1 MLSRVTRLRPL
12 FKNSICGSVSFSNKK
27 DDKDI
32 EIDTTK
38 LQEELKKIKIDYKDV
53 DPEFMNF
60 KQQNERQKHERSFI
74 FGWKTS
80 LATLGVGSILVAI
93 LLYMRQQ
100 RLNEEEKRRKI
111 MAGKARIGGEWE
123 LVNTDGKLE
132 GSKDLLGKWVLIYF
146 GFTHCPDICPDEI
159 EKMISVVDQLS
170 KTNPEIPIVPVFI
183 SIDPTRD
190 TKERV
195 KAYCQEFSPK
205 LRGYTGTV
213 EQVKKVAKTFRV
225 YHSQGP
231 KTAEDDYIV
240 DHTVI
245 MYLIDPNGEFYDY
258 YGQNKTDEEIVN
270 IIKMKVLKYDIAK
283 KKEGKLFDLGS

>member
-12 FKNSICGSVSFSNKK
+12 FRNSICGSVSFSSKK

-32 EIDTTK
+32 DLTK
-38 LQEELKKIKIDYKDV
+38 LEEKLKEVKVDYNDV
-53 DPEFMNF
+53 DSKFMNF
-60 KQQNERQKHERSFI
+60 KTQNEKQKHDRSFI

-80 LATLGVGSILVAI
+80 LATLGIGGILLTI
-93 LLYMRQQ
+93 LLYKRQQ
-100 RLNEEEKRRKI
+100 RVNQEEKNKVM

-159 EKMISVVDQLS
+159 EKMISVVDILN
-170 KTNPEIPIVPVFI
+170 KTSPEIPIVPVFI
-183 SIDPTRD
+183 TVDPTRD

-195 KAYCQEFSPK
+195 KAYCEEFSPK
-205 LRGYTGTV
+205 LRGYTGSL
-213 EQVKKVAKTFRV
+213 EQVRKVTKTFRV

-245 MYLIDPNGEFYDY
+245 MYLIDPDGEFYDY
-258 YGQNKTDEEIVN
+258 YGQNKNDREIAN
-270 IIKMKVLKYDIAK
+270 AIKMKVLKYDIAK
-283 KKEGKLFDLGS
+283 RGEGKLF